1 MSRRT
6 KLLLLFGPALVVVPL
21 AIAWAVLDHVL
32 GPFGTRHAW

>member
-6 KLLLLFGPALVVVPL
+6 KLLLLFGPPLVAVPAAL
-21 AIAWAVLDHVL
+21 AWAVVDHYF